1 MAEGE
6 EEEEGGVAAMETE
19 AAAPAAAAGS
29 AGIGAADLAA
39 VLGNILSGGIAG
51 GGASLQQRRLQHAL
65 DVGPGLG
72 AVLSSEALAP
82 LLRSDPELVA
92 RLAPYLPEEHRSAEA
107 VVGLVST
114 PQFRHQLDLLTH
126 ALQTGQL
133 DTRQFGL
140 PPGGFGVADF
150 LKSIQAHADSERQ
163 KQQGQQGGDGA
174 GAAHQPTLQ
183 RKAGIC
189 CWQRPVHGYCPACG
203 AAPLTEEEL
212 FSVRRPG
219 RRSTR
224 DANDPR
230 NRPENLVTLEF
241 LQLHIVQAEMSLRD
255 IGAFHG
261 YTISTLSRRAKQA
274 GVPVGR
280 LTRAS
285 NADDGAPGGQQPS
298 PSRPAAKRQP
308 QALSR
313 LQHSSGDVSAVEQEV
328 GDGEPGAC
336 SGAAGGAAE
345 QRPPKRQRRSTQKA
359 QQAAEL
365 AVPLLLS
372 IPLFDPSSM
381 APLLP
386 PTSVGGEA
394 AGGSLGGAQAEALH
408 LWQPSAEQ
416 LDFWQAAQ
424 AAAAASVQHTVGA
437 AGGDGQPVPFW
448 EPFPALPPLPEAQQ
462 SPQQLRKVKAA
473 AAGAAGGVP
482 RRRPPLPHE
491 AQQPR
496 VCTNCGMDGNTAWR
510 RHPAT
515 GDRLCSA
522 CRLYMDT
529 HDGQMRPVGLAQE
542 QHAAAAG
549 GVSDGEDD
557 HDVAEGLL
565 SLRHRS
571 HDVSAATTAAPQ
583 GAASEACTDGAAAA
597 AAAEEGEAAV
607 ASQAAPAAQ
616 QAARPPVAGERQR
629 LPTPDLDDPAG
640 FDEAAP
646 AARAAAPPAAWESA
660 GCLPSRG
667 AVPQASW
674 VVPTAGPAG
683 QRKRYGTPDLDGM
696 DADEGAGQRR
706 WSASP
711 DLDADADADASLG
724 VLGAAVAAG
733 HGAAAASLRVLPPP
747 PQALLA
753 GSTVRSA
760 AAPAASAR
768 QQQPQLSHASSSRA
782 QPALLPA
789 AKAEQQ
795 PQPAEQLVQLSA
807 GEGEQQQEQPAA
819 PQAVKAEEQA
829 EEEQQQ
835 QQQQAAMPGER
846 EQQVQAG
853 VPAPAPAVKAEP
865 QPQPQ
870 AALEPAAEERWR
882 SKRQLPSQQQEKHQ
896 AAQQPAAG
904 DGVEHSRTNLG
915 LPSQPVSGLQP
926 SRTTLAA
933 GDDDASA
940 AAAATQLPPM
950 LGSQQAE
957 SPGPAALHA
966 AAVGGGA
973 ALAGGGAGKALT
985 PQFELVESVA
995 VQSVL
1000 QQAVRF
1006 MEAADVASSESM
1018 LRPLRRLLLAGQ
1030 GGKTLQDIVGGW
1042 GGYSLPTQQEIFHTA
1057 VLLAR
1062 QAQWE
1067 ALEGE
1072 LRVVLEMAGG

>member
-1 MAEGE
+1 MCED
-6 EEEEGGVAAMETE
+6 
-19 AAAPAAAAGS
+19 AAAVVTACA
-29 AGIGAADLAA
+29 LHLR
-39 VLGNILSGGIAG
+39 VLWVPM
-51 GGASLQQRRLQHAL
+51 RMW
-65 DVGPGLG
+65 
-72 AVLSSEALAP
+72 VLNCAC
-82 LLRSDPELVA
+82 
-92 RLAPYLPEEHRSAEA
+92 LPCR
-107 VVGLVST
+107 
-114 PQFRHQLDLLTH
+114 
-126 ALQTGQL
+126 
-133 DTRQFGL
+133 
-140 PPGGFGVADF
+140 PPPC
-150 LKSIQAHADSERQ
+150 R
-163 KQQGQQGGDGA
+163 
-174 GAAHQPTLQ
+174 
-183 RKAGIC
+183 
-189 CWQRPVHGYCPACG
+189 
-203 AAPLTEEEL
+203 
-212 FSVRRPG
+212 
-219 RRSTR
+219 
-224 DANDPR
+224 
-230 NRPENLVTLEF
+230 
-241 LQLHIVQAEMSLRD
+241 
-255 IGAFHG
+255 
-261 YTISTLSRRAKQA
+261 QA

-1030 GGKTLQDIVGGW
+1030 GGKTLQVGGGGACACFVGPVALLSWLVVLCVRRAAAVCKHMLLRLALARLLLACCLLTVLRLPSVPFCPPGAQDIVGGW

-1062 QAQWE
+1062 QASPARCAACGAVRRATCGRLLPRVGRHL
-1067 ALEGE
+1067 ALPRGALSDAPHDLCRRNGRRWKESC
-1072 LRVVLEMAGG
+1072 A